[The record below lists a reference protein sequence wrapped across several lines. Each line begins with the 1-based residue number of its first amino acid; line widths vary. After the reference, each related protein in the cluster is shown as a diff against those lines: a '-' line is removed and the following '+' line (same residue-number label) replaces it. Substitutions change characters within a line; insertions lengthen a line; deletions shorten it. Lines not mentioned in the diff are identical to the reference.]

1 MDFEDH
7 TRDDVDDLASIV
19 LPVLL
24 DRVKADVDA
33 IEERTRARP
42 LPVNDLEKRLR
53 ELADRVCAHVIL
65 GGTPTELVRLV
76 ERLQGIIGQ
85 TPAALALG
93 DCFRQTYNRTR
104 NPIRYREA
112 VTRRATAD
120 ETRCRA
126 STLEVAYERANT
138 TFAET
143 TLAFRIQRLVEA
155 AQASYYSAC
164 SAADKYAAMGGE
176 AGPNVA
182 DSLKGERR
190 EQEHADKQARIAR
203 EIQEASARSV
213 EGDAESGEGRSE

>member
-42 LPVNDLEKRLR
+42 LPSANEVE
-53 ELADRVCAHVIL
+53 DRSGI
-65 GGTPTELVRLV
+65 
-76 ERLQGIIGQ
+76 GIIGQ
-85 TPAALALG
+85 TPAALALS
-93 DCFRQTYNRTR
+93 DCFAKTYNRTR

-126 STLEVAYERANT
+126 AALEVAYERANT

-155 AQASYYSAC
+155 A
-164 SAADKYAAMGGE
+164 
-176 AGPNVA
+176 
-182 DSLKGERR
+182 
-190 EQEHADKQARIAR
+190 
-203 EIQEASARSV
+203 
-213 EGDAESGEGRSE
+213 